1 MKVSSI
7 VTAIPVFCNPETDLA
22 SAVEL
27 LWSCNCGI
35 LPVVDDQHKVFSVIT
50 DRDICIA
57 LGTRNRLPGEIVVGD
72 VVKQDAVCCRADD
85 DIRSALDKMAEAGV
99 RRLPVVNADNKLK
112 GVLSM
117 DDVVEEIQSKDATR
131 GDGDTPEEILNALK
145 MICAAQVPKAHRL
158 SKGAAA

>member
-1 MKVSSI
+1 MQVRSI
-7 VTAIPVFCNPETDLA
+7 MTATPVFCNPETDLG

-27 LWSCNCGI
+27 LWNCNCGI
-35 LPVVDDQHKVFSVIT
+35 LPVVDDRHEVVSVIT

-72 VVKQDAVCCRADD
+72 VAKHHAVCCSTDD

-99 RRLPVVNADNKLK
+99 RRLPVINGDNKLE
-112 GVLSM
+112 GILSM
-117 DDVVEEIQSKDATR
+117 DDVVEEIQSKDPIR

-145 MICAAQVPKAHRL
+145 MICAAQVPKTHRF
-158 SKGAAA
+158 SKAA